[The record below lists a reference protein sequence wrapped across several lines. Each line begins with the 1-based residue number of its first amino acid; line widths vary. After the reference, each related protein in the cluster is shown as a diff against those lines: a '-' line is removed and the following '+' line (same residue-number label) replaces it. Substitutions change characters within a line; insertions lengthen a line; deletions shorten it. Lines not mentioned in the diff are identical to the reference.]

1 MRRRPVALL
10 DACVL
15 YPFQLRNLL
24 LHLAVEGLYRPLW
37 SHEILAEVDRALRR
51 EARLTDEQCAHL
63 FGQMQ
68 EAFPDAFGTGYEG
81 AADELD
87 LPDAGDRHVIAL
99 AAHYEADVIV
109 TANLKHFP
117 AVVLQPLEMEAVAP
131 DDFCAALAASEPA
144 AVLRA
149 AERHRASLK
158 SHPLGRDEYLDS
170 LSKKAGLK
178 RTARLLLEA
187 GFMSRAVQTRGATR

>member
-1 MRRRPVALL
+1 MRRRPVAVL

-37 SHEILAEVDRALRR
+37 SNEILAEVDRALRR
-51 EARLTDEQCAHL
+51 DAGLTDEQCAHL
-63 FGQMQ
+63 FGQMRK
-68 EAFPDAFGTGYEG
+68 AFPDALGSGYEG

-87 LPDAGDRHVIAL
+87 LPDEGDRHVIAL
-99 AAHYEADVIV
+99 AAHFEADVIV

-117 AVVLQPLEMEAVAP
+117 AVVLQPMDVEAVAP
-131 DDFCAALAASEPA
+131 DAYCAELAASEPA

-158 SHPLGRDEYLDS
+158 SRPLRQDEYLDS
-170 LSKKAGLK
+170 LADKAGLK
-178 RTARLLLEA
+178 RTATLLMEA
-187 GFMSRAVQTRGATR
+187 GFMSRAVQTRRATR

>member
-1 MRRRPVALL
+1 MRRRPVAVL
-10 DACVL
+10 DACIL

-37 SHEILAEVDRALRR
+37 SNEILAEVDRALRR
-51 EARLTDEQCAHL
+51 EAGLTDEQCAHL

-68 EAFPDAFGTGYEG
+68 KAFPDAFGSGHEG
-81 AADELD
+81 AADELE
-87 LPDAGDRHVIAL
+87 LPDQGDRHVIAL
-99 AAHYEADVIV
+99 AVRYEVDAIV

-117 AVVLQPLEMEAVAP
+117 ARVLEPLGIEAVAP
-131 DDFCAALAASEPA
+131 DHFCAELAASEPA

-149 AERHRASLK
+149 AERHRGSLK
-158 SHPLGRDEYLDS
+158 SHPLRPDEYLDS
-170 LSKKAGLK
+170 LSDKAGLK

-187 GFMSRAVQTRGATR
+187 GFMSRAVQTRRTRR